1 MRLPALP
8 ALTSVLFVAAT
19 LVASHASAH
28 GIWVEK
34 RRGNLEVVYAHGVQ
48 DDAYKT
54 EKFHGAWGY
63 DQAGKP
69 VAVQVQRLDSHVRLR
84 PASAPAT
91 LLAVLD
97 NGHFSQD
104 PDGRWHNLRRAEVPR
119 ATQSMRIWKYNLSVM
134 APGAQLPA
142 LDQLRLA
149 IVPQAD
155 PVTLKA
161 GELLPVQVLFD
172 GKPLAGVKLVEDY
185 RNMDHQASYET
196 DAQGRAQVLVRNRG
210 LNVLYVNY
218 KHPLDDDADI
228 NILWLDSTLSF
239 VASK

>member
-1 MRLPALP
+1 MRLP

-34 RRGNLEVVYAHGVQ
+34 RRDNLEVVYAHGVQ

-54 EKFHGAWGY
+54 EKFYGAWGY
-63 DQAGKP
+63 DLAGKP
-69 VAVQVQRLDSHVRLR
+69 VPVQVQRLDTHVRLL
-84 PASAPAT
+84 PNSAPAT

-104 PDGRWHNLRRAEVPR
+104 PDGKWHNLRRAEVPG

-134 APGAQLPA
+134 QPGAQLPE

-155 PVTLKA
+155 PVALKA
-161 GELLPVQVLFD
+161 GESLPVQVLFD

-196 DAQGRAQVLVRNRG
+196 DAHGRAQVIVRNRG

-218 KHPLDDDADI
+218 KHPLEDGSGI
-228 NILWLDSTLSF
+228 NVLWMDSTLSF